1 VAGKNSMQSP
11 DGNLILKHIHG
22 CSQSKMMIKYVNSG
36 YFVFAGA
43 AVGIKMNIDRKT

>member
-1 VAGKNSMQSP
+1 
-11 DGNLILKHIHG
+11 
-22 CSQSKMMIKYVNSG
+22 MIKYVNSG